1 MPSSSSST
9 TTSTS
14 TSTTTTSSSGGRM
27 MMLINNKK
35 ERDLI
40 ALRKLRHDNAPKAA
54 RLLRIMEL
62 AAKGLITLHKRMDK
76 EAIAIAGKDYTEHH
90 DIAFLEVRSLA
101 SREEDDDEDE
111 SKLASRVFDGEPGIE
126 DILTLANDTGKWAA
140 ECAAEREP
148 PFLPSE

>member
-1 MPSSSSST
+1 
-9 TTSTS
+9 
-14 TSTTTTSSSGGRM
+14 
-27 MMLINNKK
+27 MLIDKKKNNDDKK

-40 ALRKLRHDNAPKAA
+40 ALRKLRHVNAPKAA

-76 EAIAIAGKDYTEHH
+76 EAIAIAGKDYTENH

-101 SREEDDDEDE
+101 SREDDDEE
-111 SKLASRVFDGEPGIE
+111 SKASRIFDGEPGIE

>member
-1 MPSSSSST
+1 MSSSSSSTT

-14 TSTTTTSSSGGRM
+14 TSTTTNN
-27 MMLINNKK
+27 NNKK

-54 RLLRIMEL
+54 RLLRMMEL
-62 AAKGLITLHKRMDK
+62 STKRLLALHKRMDK
-76 EAIAIAGKDYTEHH
+76 EAIAIAGGDYKEDH
-90 DIAFLEVRSLA
+90 DLTFFEVRSQ
-101 SREEDDDEDE
+101 SEREDDGLETFE
-111 SKLASRVFDGEPGIE
+111 GEPGLK
-126 DILTLANDTGKWAA
+126 DLLTPVTDAARCAA